1 MLTLFNKPFLCR
13 FFFFFTFSFSSS
25 LPSLA
30 LIPFSISSPLFLHPP
45 LSSSCSTS
53 HNALLSQPSA
63 PSLPSFHPPFISPS
77 LSSFFPLHL
86 TSSQPPPPLP
96 HPRAHSI
103 HFLVL
108 PLFSGLSRSLFTR
121 SPSSTWLAPSAAS
134 QARCSPLPTAED
146 SEALGTKSL
155 SLQVSVTVDH
165 GVVFWG
171 GRRAE
176 QKRERKKVQER
187 VKKKYGE

>member
-1 MLTLFNKPFLCR
+1 MP

-134 QARCSPLPTAED
+134 QARCSPLPTAKD

-165 GVVFWG
+165 GVFFWG
-171 GRRAE
+171 GQA
-176 QKRERKKVQER
+176 
-187 VKKKYGE
+187 G